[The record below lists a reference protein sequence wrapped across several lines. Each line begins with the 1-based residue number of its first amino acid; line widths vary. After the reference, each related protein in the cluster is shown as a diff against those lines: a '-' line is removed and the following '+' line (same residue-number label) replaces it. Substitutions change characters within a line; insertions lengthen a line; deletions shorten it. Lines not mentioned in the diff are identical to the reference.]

1 VPTAA
6 SELHSLLAVPALAGV
21 PLLVLA
27 NKNDLPEAMGVDEMI
42 SSMALERIRDRAVS
56 VSARA
61 MEFPLSATP
70 TDNPPNKRLHCTIVL
85 LDIQQD
91 EAQLGPAYLLAHTTC
106 SLSHLQ
112 PRKRVLLESAVD
124 QTPLLHWD
132 SFPSSIDDQHVVKR
146 IIMM

>member
-1 VPTAA
+1 MPTAA

-61 MEFPLSATP
+61 IVSRFP
-70 TDNPPNKRLHCTIVL
+70 
-85 LDIQQD
+85 
-91 EAQLGPAYLLAHTTC
+91 
-106 SLSHLQ
+106 
-112 PRKRVLLESAVD
+112 
-124 QTPLLHWD
+124 
-132 SFPSSIDDQHVVKR
+132 
-146 IIMM
+146 